1 MIRLIVK
8 TLIPNSI
15 SGSRNMPSVWKNPVD
30 FRALDV
36 REQPVR
42 LRLASTVVRV
52 EHLGEPRKAEYV
64 SVMYLNEGHLFRLRA
79 KSVVMAGGGW
89 MTKHVVRDLDTDRR
103 RSYDQFVYAPYLVAN
118 VAIRNWRFLYK
129 LGISRAVWFE
139 GFGYAVNVRKNVVFG
154 TESETVG
161 PDFPAVLTFFV
172 DFAKPGLPALTQG
185 QLGRAQLISTSF
197 SEYERQIREQMTQMF
212 GPSGF
217 NPKTDIAGITLNR
230 FGHAF
235 VIPQPGFFFGS
246 DGKPPFRDA
255 LRNAPFGRIA
265 FSHSDLS
272 GAMDHREAFVESQR
286 AIGQLLD
293 SVLV

>member
-1 MIRLIVK
+1 
-8 TLIPNSI
+8 
-15 SGSRNMPSVWKNPVD
+15 
-30 FRALDV
+30 
-36 REQPVR
+36 
-42 LRLASTVVRV
+42 
-52 EHLGEPRKAEYV
+52 
-64 SVMYLNEGHLFRLRA
+64 
-79 KSVVMAGGGW
+79 
-89 MTKHVVRDLDTDRR
+89 
-103 RSYDQFVYAPYLVAN
+103 
-118 VAIRNWRFLYK
+118 
-129 LGISRAVWFE
+129 
-139 GFGYAVNVRKNVVFG
+139 
-154 TESETVG
+154 
-161 PDFPAVLTFFV
+161 
-172 DFAKPGLPALTQG
+172 
-185 QLGRAQLISTSF
+185 
-197 SEYERQIREQMTQMF
+197 MTQMF